1 MRGPARKGIVYNTM
15 DMPVTFACVFGTS
28 LLEGVF
34 FEEAQAM
41 RELSELVEAAQSGDS
56 EAYAALIQR
65 FQQMAYT
72 TAYRYLGDHHLA
84 QDLVQEASL
93 EAFVHLPQLK
103 EPGAFPGWF
112 RQIVFRQCT
121 RVLRQATL
129 QCTSLEAVRDG
140 LLAESNPEDIAVQG
154 EVQTCV
160 RLAVASLPQHER
172 LVTVLFYGCRY
183 SYNEVS
189 ALLKIPVTTV
199 KKRLHSARRK
209 LKVQLQASLHDT
221 IENARRASDG
231 AEGAEI
237 CVARWWSWLTLCING
252 MWQKN
257 VYPAAV

>member
-1 MRGPARKGIVYNTM
+1 M

-28 LLEGVF
+28 LLEGLF

-56 EAYAALIQR
+56 EAYEALMQR

-72 TAYRYLGDHHLA
+72 IAYRYLGDHHLA

-93 EAFVHLPQLK
+93 EAFVHLSQLK

-112 RQIVFRQCT
+112 RQIVFRQCP
-121 RVLRQATL
+121 RALRQVTL
-129 QCTSLEAVRDG
+129 QYTSLEAVRDG

-154 EVQTCV
+154 EVQACV
-160 RLAVASLPQHER
+160 RSAVASLPQHER

-189 ALLKIPVTTV
+189 TLLKIPLATV
-199 KKRLHSARRK
+199 KKRLHSARQK
-209 LKVQLQASLHDT
+209 LKVQLRASLHDP
-221 IENARRASDG
+221 IEHAQRASDE

-237 CVARWWSWLTLCING
+237 CLARWWSRLMRCVKAMYASWQMSREIGPHSLCDCVRKDI
-252 MWQKN
+252 
-257 VYPAAV
+257 

>member
-1 MRGPARKGIVYNTM
+1 
-15 DMPVTFACVFGTS
+15 
-28 LLEGVF
+28 
-34 FEEAQAM
+34 M
-41 RELSELVEAAQSGDS
+41 RELTELVKAAQSGDS
-56 EAYAALIQR
+56 EAYDALMQR

-121 RVLRQATL
+121 RVLRQVTL
-129 QCTSLEAVRDG
+129 QYTSLEAVRDG

-154 EVQTCV
+154 EVQACV

-189 ALLKIPVTTV
+189 ALLKIPLTTV
-199 KKRLHSARRK
+199 KKRLYSARQK
-209 LKVQLQASLHDT
+209 LKVQLQAALRDEIAPRS
-221 IENARRASDG
+221 SDS

-237 CVARWWSWLTLCING
+237 CLARWWSWLTRYVRETGRPQGDANQRVTGIALSC
-252 MWQKN
+252 
-257 VYPAAV
+257 